1 MPYHL
6 ELHEKTV
13 VPFLEDTERVSVAM
27 REVIERSLEENLGQH
42 GDHFCLNESYRIP
55 GTSYFRFDIVMTDP
69 ETGRWRRFWFTV
81 SDAAAS
87 YSVLR
92 VLLIEEAT

>member
-1 MPYHL
+1 VPYHL

-13 VPFLEDTERVSVAM
+13 VPFLEDTERISATM

-42 GDHFCLNESYRIP
+42 GDHFCLDESYRIP

-69 ETGRWRRFWFTV
+69 DTRRWRRFWFTV
-81 SDAAAS
+81 SDAAAK

-92 VLLIEEAT
+92 VMLIEETS